1 MPPSSS
7 LEDSMR
13 DLCARAVAAKSE
25 EEQFLILRQ
34 LQSAIREQIQRLR
47 LMAAEEIPRTF
58 GGESKAAD

>member
-1 MPPSSS
+1 MPSSN
-7 LEDSMR
+7 LEDRIR
-13 DLCARAVAAKSE
+13 DLCGLAVAAKSE
-25 EEQFLILRQ
+25 EELFPILRQ